1 MEYQFFL
8 ITSSMKTQIDKK
20 LKKNVAFVYKNVKAQ
35 NNFSTDPTANT
46 ILMTNSS
53 MSQIFNK

>member
-1 MEYQFFL
+1 
-8 ITSSMKTQIDKK
+8 MKTQNISK
-20 LKKNVAFVYKNVKAQ
+20 LKKNTVFVYKNIKAQ

-46 ILMTNSS
+46 VLITNSS

>member
-1 MEYQFFL
+1 
-8 ITSSMKTQIDKK
+8 MKTQNIK
-20 LKKNVAFVYKNVKAQ
+20 LKKNTAFVYKNVKGQ

-53 MSQIFNK
+53 MSNVFNK

>member
-1 MEYQFFL
+1 
-8 ITSSMKTQIDKK
+8 MKTQNIK
-20 LKKNVAFVYKNVKAQ
+20 LKKYTAFVYKNVKGQ

-53 MSQIFNK
+53 MSNIFNK

>member
-1 MEYQFFL
+1 
-8 ITSSMKTQIDKK
+8 MKAQINTK
-20 LKKNVAFVYKNVKAQ
+20 LKKNTAFVYKNIKGQ

>member
-1 MEYQFFL
+1 MKAQH
-8 ITSSMKTQIDKK
+8 TSK
-20 LKKNVAFVYKNVKAQ
+20 LKKNTIFVYKNIKDQ

-46 ILMTNSS
+46 VLITNSS

>member
-1 MEYQFFL
+1 MKAQH
-8 ITSSMKTQIDKK
+8 TSK
-20 LKKNVAFVYKNVKAQ
+20 LKKSTAFVYKNVKGQ

-53 MSQIFNK
+53 MSNIFNK

>member
-1 MEYQFFL
+1 
-8 ITSSMKTQIDKK
+8 MKAQNVTK
-20 LKKNVAFVYKNVKAQ
+20 LKKNTIFIYKNVKDQ

-46 ILMTNSS
+46 VLITNSS